1 MKGNNSILPPGA
13 NFEGARRGR
22 SNMRMAVVVVVMLHV
37 VLFTGILFQACKQKE
52 DDGGGADEKQSKLST
67 AEEMAQIVGQQPEVP
82 PLPSTGDASP
92 TGPLPPTPAPTTTE
106 ALPPLPPTGGGNA
119 LPPLPP
125 NGGASSAAPTPA
137 PTPGPFDVTAPG
149 PVPALGN
156 GQEHVVANGE
166 NFWTIGKKY
175 GVSAREI
182 EKANPN
188 VVPTRMKIGQK
199 LTIPAKSAPA
209 PAPPAPPVT
218 AAASGSGQH
227 IVARGENFWTIGK
240 KYGVSARSIEQAN
253 PGVVPTKL
261 KIGQKIAIPGQTPTA
276 GTLGP
281 LPTLGGPRVDL
292 TTGLPLPPPPGSP
305 APLPER

>member
-52 DDGGGADEKQSKLST
+52 EEGGADEKQSKLST
-67 AEEMAQIVGQQPEVP
+67 AEEMAQIVGGQPEVP
-82 PLPSTGDASP
+82 PLPDTAGAN

-106 ALPPLPPTGGGNA
+106 PLPPLPPVTGGGALPPLPTTGSPA
-119 LPPLPP
+119 
-125 NGGASSAAPTPA
+125 TPA
-137 PTPGPFDVTAPG
+137 PTPGPFEVTSPTPA
-149 PVPALGN
+149 PALGS
-156 GQEHVVANGE
+156 GQEHVVASGE

-175 GVSAREI
+175 GVSARSI

-199 LTIPAKSAPA
+199 LNIPAKAAPA
-209 PAPPAPPVT
+209 PAPPAPPV
-218 AAASGSGQH
+218 AAAAPGTGQH
-227 IVARGENFWTIGK
+227 VVARGENFWTIGK

-253 PGVVPTKL
+253 PNVVPTKL
-261 KIGQKIAIPGQTPTA
+261 KIGQKITIPGQAPTV
-276 GTLGP
+276 GTP
-281 LPTLGGPRVDL
+281 LPAPNLGGPRVDL
-292 TTGLPLPPPPGSP
+292 TTGLPLPPAPGQP

>member
-82 PLPSTGDASP
+82 PLPATGDASP
-92 TGPLPPTPAPTTTE
+92 TGPLPPTPAPTTAE
-106 ALPPLPPTGGGNA
+106 ALPPLPPTGGGSA

-125 NGGASSAAPTPA
+125 NGGASSAAS
-137 PTPGPFDVTAPG
+137 TPGPFEVTAPG
-149 PVPALGN
+149 PAPALGN

-175 GVSAREI
+175 GVRARE
-182 EKANPN
+182 
-188 VVPTRMKIGQK
+188 
-199 LTIPAKSAPA
+199 
-209 PAPPAPPVT
+209 
-218 AAASGSGQH
+218 
-227 IVARGENFWTIGK
+227 
-240 KYGVSARSIEQAN
+240 IEQAN

-276 GTLGP
+276 GTPGP

-292 TTGLPLPPPPGSP
+292 TTGLPLPPTPGQP